1 MRHFIALAF
10 VFMLALPGINAKGQS
25 GHPMVPL
32 PDFADYRQGISE
44 AHYNQEAGRKIEG
57 STYED
62 GEMIRFE
69 STGLSVS
76 VFTTSYPIEEVRQMY
91 IEKMVGQLRAE
102 GVPADAVAQYAVFL
116 EQEVV
121 SDISGEDL
129 LYDDPDTLENLYRDA
144 GIDIHEGYFDCLRQL
159 RPRIQ
164 GKTGKSFVI
173 EMDERQFRAGMEDPA
188 EEGYSIVE
196 VEVMQPFINTADCTL
211 TEETAIIYRVY
222 DMVIR

>member
-1 MRHFIALAF
+1 
-10 VFMLALPGINAKGQS
+10 MLILPAINTTAQS

-32 PDFADYRQGISE
+32 PDFADYRQEISE
-44 AHYNQEAGRKIEG
+44 AIYNQESGIKIEG
-57 STYED
+57 STFED

-76 VFTTSYPIEEVRQMY
+76 VFTTSYSIEEVRRMY
-91 IEKMVGQLRAE
+91 IEKMVGQLRSE
-102 GVPADAVAQYAVFL
+102 GVPADAVAQYTVFL

-121 SDISGEDL
+121 SDIESQDL

-144 GIDIHEGYFDCLRQL
+144 GIDIPEGYFECLRQL
-159 RPRIQ
+159 RPEIQ

-188 EEGYSIVE
+188 GEYNIVE
-196 VEVMQPFINTADCTL
+196 VEIMQPFLNTANCTL
-211 TEETAIIYRVY
+211 KDETAIIYRVY